1 MSCASAGRSYGWA
14 GEVDRLDLAALIPG
28 HALML
33 RGVVIVVGEDLEGF
47 TMLGHDA
54 LTDAVD
60 APADLLSGH
69 DL

>member
-1 MSCASAGRSYGWA
+1 
-14 GEVDRLDLAALIPG
+14 
-28 HALML
+28 ML